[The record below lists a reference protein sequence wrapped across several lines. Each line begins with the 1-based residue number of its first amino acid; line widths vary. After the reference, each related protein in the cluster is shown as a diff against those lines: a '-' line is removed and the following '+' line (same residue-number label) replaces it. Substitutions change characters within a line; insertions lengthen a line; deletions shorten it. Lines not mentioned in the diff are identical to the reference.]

1 MEENGAS
8 EKPVPPAPASIPPVG
23 ASRAIG
29 KRPRMSK
36 FLSALVFM
44 TGLAHLAPAA
54 GFGDFVRGSGPW
66 YVGLGAGIAFFAI
79 GVGLFPGRALHIMND
94 RHRSRW
100 SVRLVD
106 LPYYAH
112 WCACLFTI
120 VPGLLATLI
129 GLVGYQKFPLGVYW
143 HTYVLGLAI
152 ASYGVFVRR
161 FWYVTKKIEVPIEG
175 LDPALDGLKIVQLSD
190 LHIGG
195 MTPKPW
201 LDRWVKTAN
210 ACDADI
216 AVVTGDMV
224 TSGIDFHEDIANG
237 VAGLKSKSGAF
248 VSMGNHDYF
257 GEGEPLIG
265 HLRSRGVNVLRN
277 EGRLIEL
284 GDKRVYLAAI
294 DDTWT
299 KRDDIEMALED
310 KPDGVST
317 ILLAHDPERFP
328 HAAEKDIDLVLAGH
342 THGGQIA
349 MPFLWRWL
357 SLAQISHHYAIDL
370 YQKGHSWMYVHPGL
384 GTTGPPIR
392 IGIAPAVVL
401 LTLRALPAKR
411 EEKNAA

>member
-1 MEENGAS
+1 
-8 EKPVPPAPASIPPVG
+8 
-23 ASRAIG
+23 
-29 KRPRMSK
+29 MSK
-36 FLSALVFM
+36 FLGALIFM
-44 TGLAHLAPAA
+44 TGFVHLAPAA
-54 GFGDFVRGSGPW
+54 GVGSFVGAQRPW
-66 YVGLGAGIAFFAI
+66 YVGFGAAALFFVM

-112 WCACLFTI
+112 WCACLFAI
-120 VPGLLATLI
+120 IPSLLATLI
-129 GLVGYQKFPLGVYW
+129 GLLVYGRFPLGVYFEI
-143 HTYVLGLAI
+143 YVLGLVI

-161 FWYVTKKIEVPIEG
+161 FWYVTRKIEVSIEG

-190 LHIGG
+190 LHVGG
-195 MTPKPW
+195 MTPKAW

-210 ACDADI
+210 SCDADI

-224 TSGIDFHEDIANG
+224 TSGVEFHEDIADG
-237 VAGLKSKSGAF
+237 VAALTAKAGTF

-257 GEGEPLIG
+257 GEGEPLID
-265 HLRSRGVNVLRN
+265 HLRSRGVVVLRN
-277 EGRLIEL
+277 DGRLIEL
-284 GDKRVYLAAI
+284 DGKRVYLAAI

-299 KRDDIEMALED
+299 KRDDIEMALEN
-310 KPDGVST
+310 KPAGVST

-328 HAAEKDIDLVLAGH
+328 HAAAKNIDLTLAGH

-349 MPFLWRWL
+349 MPFLWRWI
-357 SLAQISHHYAIDL
+357 SLAHISHHYAIDL
-370 YQKGHSWMYVHPGL
+370 YQSGRSWMYVHPGL

-401 LTLRALPAKR
+401 LTLRAKPAKR
-411 EEKNAA
+411 EEAPNAA

>member
-1 MEENGAS
+1 MAS
-8 EKPVPPAPASIPPVG
+8 DRPVPPAPASIPPVG

-36 FLSALVFM
+36 FLGALVFM

-54 GFGDFVRGSGPW
+54 GVGGFVGAQRPW
-66 YVGLGAGIAFFAI
+66 YVGLGAAALFFVI

-112 WCACLFTI
+112 WCACLFAI
-120 VPGLLATLI
+120 IPSLLATLI
-129 GLVGYQKFPLGVYW
+129 GLFVYGRFPLGVYFEI
-143 HTYVLGLAI
+143 YVLGLVI
-152 ASYGVFVRR
+152 SIYGVFVRR
-161 FWYVTKKIEVPIEG
+161 LWYVTRKIEVSIEG

-195 MTPKPW
+195 MTSKAW

-210 ACDADI
+210 SCDADI

-224 TSGIDFHEDIANG
+224 TSGVEFHEDIADG
-237 VAGLKSKSGAF
+237 VAALKAKAGPF

-257 GEGEPLIG
+257 GEGEPLVG
-265 HLRSRGVNVLRN
+265 HLRSRGVVVLRN
-277 EGRLIEL
+277 EGRLLEL
-284 GDKRVYLAAI
+284 DGKRVFLAAI

-310 KPDGVST
+310 KPEGVST

-328 HAAEKDIDLVLAGH
+328 HAAAKNIDLTLAGH

-357 SLAQISHHYAIDL
+357 SLAHISHHYAIDL
-370 YQKGHSWMYVHPGL
+370 YQKGRSWMYVHPGL

-401 LTLRALPAKR
+401 LTLRAKPAKR
-411 EEKNAA
+411 DEDPNAAQ